1 MAWGLCYWRPF
12 QTEEAFMIIQLPV
25 TYGSDAHSSYRPD
38 HIAMEAYL
46 RAAGFCDGDIAEI
59 AEEDLW

>member
-1 MAWGLCYWRPF
+1 LRELFEMG
-12 QTEEAFMIIQLPV
+12 IPV

-46 RAAGFCDGDIAEI
+46 RAAGFCDGDISEI